1 MTAPAS
7 LTVGLADLQA
17 EIAALYFGQE
27 QTPPYSVLTTGSPA
41 PLTATQVL
49 QTNRCIRDGMM
60 SVYSAWRWS
69 FLRPRIT
76 ITTIAPY
83 STGTVT
89 VNSSGFVTLNNGT
102 APSDG
107 GFPSNAV
114 TGSGMVYIPANST
127 TGFVGGSWF
136 VGTYTSAT
144 SITLSSYTAGAIPA
158 ASIML
163 TAPVSGNYTLSWNGN
178 TTGNIASNAPAST
191 IQTAL
196 NLLAGAAFT
205 VSGTYPNFVITGDAG
220 NPLAVASGTA
230 VLAVSGVPYTLSF
243 NLYPVPSGTVKF
255 DGDFTPPASYSNCPA
270 ALENVSEVEIR
281 HRLAHNCTPHNP
293 HCYALVTNLYAPTVN
308 PASTKS
314 VTFYPIPNAVRTYTG
329 IGRIVQTALDAT
341 NQYPLGGDVLAP
353 VLLEAV
359 LAAAE
364 RNLEQKDAEA
374 EDAVHNRKFR
384 ELLALAIQQDKEEST
399 PDTVGID
406 HGAHC
411 YDRFPARRRVH
422 VETFWNAGGGY
433 SGYL

>member
-1 MTAPAS
+1 MTAPAP

-17 EIAALYFGQE
+17 ELAALYFGQE
-27 QTPPYSVLTTGSPA
+27 QIPPYSVLTTGSPS
-41 PLTATQVL
+41 PLTANQVL
-49 QTNRCIRDGMM
+49 QVNRCIRDGMM
-60 SVYSAWRWS
+60 SVYAAWRWS

-89 VNSSGFVTLNNGT
+89 ANAGGVVTLNNGT
-102 APSDG
+102 TPSDG
-107 GFPSNAV
+107 GFPSNAAS
-114 TGSGMVYIPANST
+114 GNGMVYIPSSTT

-144 SITLSSYTAGAIPA
+144 SITLAGYTGGAIPA

-163 TAPVSGNYTLSWNGN
+163 SAPVSGNYTLSWNGN
-178 TTGNIASNAPAST
+178 TTGSIAPNAPAAT

-205 VSGTYPNFVITGDAG
+205 VSGTYPNFFVSGDAG
-220 NPLAVASGTA
+220 NPLTVASGTA
-230 VLAVSGVPYTLSF
+230 VLAVAGVPYTLSF
-243 NLYPVPSGTVKF
+243 NLYPLPAGFVTFEGDLTPPPSYAHCPSG
-255 DGDFTPPASYSNCPA
+255 
-270 ALENVSEVEIR
+270 LEKVSEVEVR
-281 HRLAHNCTPHNP
+281 RRLAHHCTPHHP
-293 HCYALVTNLYAPTVN
+293 HCYAMVTNAYSPTNN

-314 VTFYPIPNAVRTYTG
+314 ITFYPVPNAVQTYTA

-364 RNLEQKDAEA
+364 RNLEQKDAEDP
-374 EDAVHNRKFR
+374 DAIHNRKFR

-399 PDTVGID
+399 PDTVGVD
-406 HGAHC
+406 HGAHH

-433 SGYL
+433 TGYL